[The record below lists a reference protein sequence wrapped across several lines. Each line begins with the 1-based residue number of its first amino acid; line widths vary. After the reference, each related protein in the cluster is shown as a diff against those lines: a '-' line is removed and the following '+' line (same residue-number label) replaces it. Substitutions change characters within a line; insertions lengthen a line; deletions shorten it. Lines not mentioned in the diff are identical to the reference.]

1 MNLAQILES
10 DMTKYDKVWNCF
22 YYWFSSSGHPST
34 NWCQIPER
42 TISDKDC
49 KPSFDHKLGV
59 LFIIISW
66 LSLKISF
73 FSLILLQKTIINYIL
88 GKEGYSDPTAKMC
101 QYSFK
106 VCWRSACI
114 HYGVYGH
121 DSSINLLCHWK
132 HVKGMTYPDSSMISH
147 TEMTPL

>member
-10 DMTKYDKVWNCF
+10 DMTKFETVF
-22 YYWFSSSGHPST
+22 TTGSHPQVIHP
-34 NWCQIPER
+34 QIDAKFLR
-42 TISDKDC
+42 GQSVTGIVNLL
-49 KPSFDHKLGV
+49 FDHKLGV

-73 FSLILLQKTIINYIL
+73 SSLILLQKTIINYIL
-88 GKEGYSDPTAKMC
+88 GEEGYSDPTAKMC